1 MVCGAKE
8 VETWEKKKDGDD
20 QRDFGVGV
28 LVSVM
33 VEWKKGDAMQACCR
47 ITAALHNAFVHCAAC
62 CAFERDL
69 TDFFSP
75 FEERFSLLLTEL
87 VPREAKGLAQLCC
100 IG

>member
-33 VEWKKGDAMQACCR
+33 VEWKKGDGR
-47 ITAALHNAFVHCAAC
+47 GGGH
-62 CAFERDL
+62 
-69 TDFFSP
+69 
-75 FEERFSLLLTEL
+75 
-87 VPREAKGLAQLCC
+87 
-100 IG
+100 